1 VTRHERPRT
10 NNHKSSG
17 YFRAMAYEHKDIEK
31 KWRAEWKK
39 RKTYRVENDP
49 SKPKYYV
56 LDMFPYPSG
65 AGLHVGH
72 PLGYIASDIVAR
84 YKRQKGFNVL
94 HPMGYDSFGLPAE
107 QYAIQ
112 TGQHPAKTT
121 EVNIARYREQL
132 DNIAFSFD
140 WDREVRTSDPGYY
153 KWTQWIFL
161 QLFDS
166 WYDHEADRA
175 RPIDDL
181 IARFNRT
188 GWSGTDACAVT
199 GNEEDEPLQPFTASE
214 WVDFDERT
222 QRSILMR
229 FRLAY
234 LGEAWVN
241 WCPALGTVLA
251 NDEVKDGVSERGG
264 HPVER
269 KRMPQWSMRITQY
282 AQRLLDGLDSLD
294 WSESIKEAQR
304 NWIGRSEG
312 AVIRFALTPSP
323 SPKERG
329 MDPGR
334 QGYMT
339 ADPALA
345 GKLMPSANEMRREP
359 TEAEDKLWQLIR
371 GSATGG
377 RIRRQHIIDRFI
389 VDFVSL
395 PKRLVI
401 EVDGDIHDLQ
411 KEEDAARTQLLN
423 EFGFEVVRFSNQEIL
438 SDASAVRDRITE
450 LLATRANVAE
460 EEKAHSSPSPSEKG
474 PGDEG
479 VFVEVFTTRPDTIF
493 GVAFVTLAPEH
504 ELIERITPPE
514 RMEEVMAY
522 VTQAKNRSE
531 RERMADVKK
540 VSGVFTGAYVK
551 HPFTHMDVPVWVGDY
566 VLGGYGTG
574 AVMAVPAGD
583 QRDWNFATHF
593 NIPFVAVTEGWDIS
607 TGADESKEATLAN
620 SVFLNGMK
628 VADAIPRAID
638 ELEAKGAGERRLNF
652 RLRDAAFGRQRYWG
666 EPIPIYYKDGI
677 PYPLPE
683 SQLPLVLPEVDKFLP
698 TEDGEPPLARAKD
711 WHYSPNGSTTP
722 LSPGEGPGVRYALET
737 TTMPGWAGSSW
748 YFLRYMDPKNEGR
761 FASPEAINYW
771 QQVDLYVG
779 GSEHATGH
787 LLYFRFWTKFL
798 NDRGWINFDEPAKKL
813 VNQGM
818 IQGVSRWFYF
828 LGLYVRDNERK
839 EVQTDDIFPAVLVGQ
854 STYEQ
859 YRKDLIAPE
868 VTQKILRV
876 LQSLQDERL
885 KSNPAALG
893 QVAMKNVVPSRLDVG
908 LVDPLSG
915 ELDKARFS
923 RSPNLR
929 RSPLFLEDGPY
940 ICPPEV
946 EKMSKSKLNVV
957 NPDDII
963 SKYGADTL
971 RLYEMFLGPI
981 EQSKPWDTNGIEGT
995 SRFLKK
1001 FWNLFH
1007 PTVASSHRV
1016 DPEVDSTF
1024 HVDDGE
1030 PSKAELKILHATLK
1044 KVEEDIE
1051 KLSFNTSVSQ
1061 FMIAVNELGALKCN
1075 KRAVLEPLTIALSP
1089 FAPHIAE
1096 ELWEKLGHTTSI
1108 TLAVWP
1114 KWDAQH
1120 LVEDNFTYPI
1130 SINGKTR
1137 MMLEFPIALSKEE
1150 VEAQVLANPE
1160 VQQRLEGKAPKKV
1173 IVVPKRIV
1181 NIVV

>member
-1 VTRHERPRT
+1 
-10 NNHKSSG
+10 
-17 YFRAMAYEHKDIEK
+17 MAYEHQGIER
-31 KWRAEWKK
+31 KWREQW
-39 RKTYRVENDP
+39 RERGTYRVENDP

-84 YKRQKGFNVL
+84 SKRQQGFNVL

-132 DNIAFSFD
+132 DNIGFSFD
-140 WDREVRTSDPGYY
+140 WSREVRTSDPGYY

-166 WYDHEADRA
+166 WYDHAAQKA
-175 RPIDDL
+175 RPIAELIERFEQQGWNGQDDSAL
-181 IARFNRT
+181 
-188 GWSGTDACAVT
+188 T
-199 GNEEDEPLQPFTASE
+199 GNEELEPLAEFSHTDWATFSE
-214 WVDFDERT
+214 RHK
-222 QRSILMR
+222 QAILLR

-234 LGEAWVN
+234 LSEAWVN

-269 KRMPQWSMRITQY
+269 KRMPQWSMRITAY
-282 AQRLLDGLDSLD
+282 AQRLLEGLDGLD

-312 AVIRFALTPSP
+312 ALIRFALALTPNPSP
-323 SPKERG
+323 RERG
-329 MDPGR
+329 TDQARPGFL
-334 QGYMT
+334 T
-339 ADPALA
+339 ADPLLA
-345 GKLMPSANEMRREP
+345 AKLMPHANQMRKNP
-359 TEAEDKLWQLIR
+359 TKAEDELWQLIR
-371 GSATGG
+371 GNATGG

-411 KEEDAARTQLLN
+411 KDEDAARSKKLFEL
-423 EFGFEVVRFSNQEIL
+423 GFDVIRFSNEEVIGDAHAVKEKIIAVL
-438 SDASAVRDRITE
+438 SGRPAYGQDSDEPGSLETSAPLSAGEGLGVR
-450 LLATRANVAE
+450 AY
-460 EEKAHSSPSPSEKG
+460 SSPSPSEKG

-479 VFVEVFTTRPDTIF
+479 GFIDVFTTRPDTIF
-493 GVAFVTLAPEH
+493 GVSFVTLAPEH
-504 ELIERITPPE
+504 ELIAQITPPE
-514 RMEEVMAY
+514 RMAEVMAY

-531 RERMADVKK
+531 RERMTEVKR

-593 NIPFVAVTEGWDIS
+593 KIPFTAVTANWDIS

-620 SVFLNGMK
+620 SAFLNGVK
-628 VADAIPRAID
+628 AADAIPRAID
-638 ELEAKGAGERRLNF
+638 ELVRKGVGERRINF

-666 EPIPIYYKDGI
+666 EPIPIYYKDGT
-677 PYPLPE
+677 PYPVE
-683 SQLPLVLPEVDKFLP
+683 EKHLPLVLPEVDKFLP
-698 TEDGEPPLARAKD
+698 TEDGEPPLARARD
-711 WHYSPNGSTTP
+711 WHYSPLLGRGAG
-722 LSPGEGPGVRYALET
+722 GEGAYPLET

-798 NDRGWINFDEPAKKL
+798 KDRGWINFDEPAKKL

-818 IQGVSRWFYF
+818 IQGVSAILEPICVFWSLHSPNDVIRKVFPTTF
-828 LGLYVRDNERK
+828 LSKSLIDEDDCGDILQDLFLDDNEKLVLK
-839 EVQTDDIFPAVLVGQ
+839 ERGAGTLGV
-854 STYEQ
+854 
-859 YRKDLIAPE
+859 
-868 VTQKILRV
+868 
-876 LQSLQDERL
+876 
-885 KSNPAALG
+885 NPG
-893 QVAMKNVVPSRLDVG
+893 SDSYHHIPIDCVR
-908 LVDPLSG
+908 
-915 ELDKARFS
+915 
-923 RSPNLR
+923 
-929 RSPLFLEDGPY
+929 EDGSLNLEKLFEIDPSKRKFRF
-940 ICPPEV
+940 IPDSQGRFFPV
-946 EKMSKSKLNVV
+946 RVSEKMSKSKLNVV

-963 SKYGADTL
+963 ERYGADTL

-1007 PTVASSHRV
+1007 ESTIRNQESEMGSESFRVSDDAPT
-1016 DPEVDSTF
+1016 
-1024 HVDDGE
+1024 
-1030 PSKAELKILHATLK
+1030 KAELKLLHATLK
-1044 KVEEDIE
+1044 KVTEDIE

-1061 FMIAVNELGALKCN
+1061 FMIACNGLHELKCH
-1075 KRAVLEPLTIALSP
+1075 KRAVLEPLTIVLAP

-1096 ELWEKLGHTTSI
+1096 ELWQLLGHGESI
-1108 TLAVWP
+1108 TQAPWP
-1114 KWDAQH
+1114 KWDAAH
-1120 LVEDNFTYPI
+1120 LVEDSFSYPI
-1130 SINGKTR
+1130 SFNGKTR
-1137 MMLEFPIALSKEE
+1137 LQLEFPIALDAKG
-1150 VEAQVLANPE
+1150 VEAAVLANPE
-1160 VQQRLEGKAPKKV
+1160 VQARLEGKAPKKV

-1181 NIVV
+1181 NIVL

>member
-1 VTRHERPRT
+1 M
-10 NNHKSSG
+10 G
-17 YFRAMAYEHKDIEK
+17 YEHRDIER
-31 KWRAEWKK
+31 KWREEWRK
-39 RKTYRVENDP
+39 RGTYRVANDT

-84 YKRQKGFNVL
+84 YKRNKGFNVL

-132 DNIAFSFD
+132 DNIGFSFD
-140 WDREVRTSDPGYY
+140 WDREVRTSNADFY

-166 WYDHEADRA
+166 WYDHAEDKA
-175 RPIDDL
+175 RPISEL
-181 IARFNRT
+181 TERFAKH
-188 GWSGTDACAVT
+188 GWSGDDACAIT
-199 GNEEDEPLQPFTASE
+199 GNEELDPLAEFSHSDWATFSE
-214 WVDFDERT
+214 KH
-222 QRSILMR
+222 QQQILLR

-234 LGEAWVN
+234 LSEAWVN

-269 KRMPQWSMRITQY
+269 KRMPQWSMRITAY
-282 AQRLLDGLDSLD
+282 AQRLLDGLNDLD

-312 AVIRFALTPSP
+312 ALIRF
-323 SPKERG
+323 
-329 MDPGR
+329 
-334 QGYMT
+334 
-339 ADPALA
+339 
-345 GKLMPSANEMRREP
+345 
-359 TEAEDKLWQLIR
+359 QLKD
-371 GSATGG
+371 
-377 RIRRQHIIDRFI
+377 H
-389 VDFVSL
+389 
-395 PKRLVI
+395 
-401 EVDGDIHDLQ
+401 
-411 KEEDAARTQLLN
+411 
-423 EFGFEVVRFSNQEIL
+423 QEKI
-438 SDASAVRDRITE
+438 
-450 LLATRANVAE
+450 
-460 EEKAHSSPSPSEKG
+460 
-474 PGDEG
+474 
-479 VFVEVFTTRPDTIF
+479 EVFTTRPDTIF
-493 GVAFVTLAPEH
+493 GVSFVTLAPEH

-514 RMEEVMAY
+514 KLEEVRAY

-531 RERMADVKK
+531 RERMTEVKR

-551 HPFTHMDVPVWVGDY
+551 HPFTHMDIPVWVGDY

-574 AVMAVPAGD
+574 AVMAVPGGD

-593 NIPFVAVTEGWDIS
+593 NIPFTAVTEHWDIS
-607 TGADESKEATLAN
+607 KGADESKEATLAN

-638 ELEAKGAGERRLNF
+638 ELELHGVGERRINF

-683 SQLPLVLPEVDKFLP
+683 SELPLVLPEVDKFLP
-698 TEDGEPPLARAKD
+698 TEDGEPPLARATD
-711 WHYSPNGSTTP
+711 WTYLGHP
-722 LSPGEGPGVRYALET
+722 LET

-748 YFLRYMDPKNEGR
+748 YFLRYMDPKSDER
-761 FASPEAINYW
+761 FATPEAINYW

-798 NDRGWINFDEPAKKL
+798 HDRGWINFDEPAKKL

-818 IQGVSRWFYF
+818 IQGRSAKVFA
-828 LGLYVRDNERK
+828 L
-839 EVQTDDIFPAVLVGQ
+839 LVGLEQTSSSPSPQAEAESALLSAPILVSAEFQELLVKGTEQ
-854 STYEQ
+854 SAKALKGIEEAAQ
-859 YRKDLIAPE
+859 QHAA
-868 VTQKILRV
+868 RV
-876 LQSLQDERL
+876 FESKGISGYQLYAFD
-885 KSNPAALG
+885 
-893 QVAMKNVVPSRLDVG
+893 
-908 LVDPLSG
+908 DP
-915 ELDKARFS
+915 RTV
-923 RSPNLR
+923 LR
-929 RSPLFLEDGPY
+929 RVYIPISAMVEDGAVVDLEKLRGTSSEFDNALFFRGGEHFMAER
-940 ICPPEV
+940 EV
-946 EKMSKSKLNVV
+946 DKMSKRWMNVV
-957 NPDDII
+957 NPDDIVA
-963 SKYGADTL
+963 KYGADTL
-971 RLYEMFLGPI
+971 RLYEMFLGPL

-1007 PTVASSHRV
+1007 EEGRGGRGSDGGEGRFSVSDEAPT
-1016 DPEVDSTF
+1016 
-1024 HVDDGE
+1024 
-1030 PSKAELKILHATLK
+1030 KAELKVLHATLK

-1051 KLSFNTSVSQ
+1051 KMSFNTSVSQ
-1061 FMIAVNELGALKCN
+1061 FMIACNALQELKCN
-1075 KRAVLEPLTIALSP
+1075 KRAVLEPLTIALAP

-1096 ELWEKLGHTTSI
+1096 ELWSLLGHAESVTG
-1108 TLAVWP
+1108 AKWP
-1114 KWDAQH
+1114 QWDAQY
-1120 LVEDNFTYPI
+1120 LVEDSFSYPI
-1130 SINGKTR
+1130 SFNGKTR
-1137 MMLEFPIALSKEE
+1137 LQLEFPIGLSKEE

-1160 VQQRLEGKAPKKV
+1160 VQSRLEGKPPKKV